1 MALLFIKTQTYRH
14 ARTHARTHKR
24 TQVNIEQD
32 NIYIPLNRSFCTRA
46 ENINVKCKSYQK
58 TQVIT
63 LSRL

>member
-32 NIYIPLNRSFCTRA
+32 NIYIPLNRPFCTRA
-46 ENINVKCKSYQK
+46 ENINVK
-58 TQVIT
+58 
-63 LSRL
+63 